1 MVVDFKASTG
11 YTWGMEMLLEAI
23 RKAIKTGKVTRYR
36 IAKDTGI
43 SQPQLS
49 RLMGGKGGL
58 SIEALERLADYL
70 GLEIIIRPKR
80 RRKGR

>member
-1 MVVDFKASTG
+1 MD
-11 YTWGMEMLLEAI
+11 MLLKAI
-23 RKAIKTGKVTRYR
+23 RTAIESSEVTRYR

-49 RLMGGKGGL
+49 RLMGGKAGL

-80 RRKGR
+80 QRKGR